1 MRRVDLGVAPSGRT
15 IQKGQIRHLA
25 TKSEDLVAQKLY
37 IGESADGCDNHPAE
51 QSEEQEKEE
60 RKSQVVRPLEGG
72 GDGGPGNH
80 GDKNMKREQWV
91 PPVDP
96 TLAFPPRS
104 NVILMTQTKC
114 HGVTLDNIELAG
126 DASCPGMNELPRSSF
141 RVSVG

>member
-1 MRRVDLGVAPSGRT
+1 MRRVDLGVARSGRT

-60 RKSQVVRPLEGG
+60 QEKEEQESQVVRPLEGC
-72 GDGGPGNH
+72 GDGGAGNH

-96 TLAFPPRS
+96 TLAFRH
-104 NVILMTQTKC
+104 VRT
-114 HGVTLDNIELAG
+114 
-126 DASCPGMNELPRSSF
+126 SS
-141 RVSVG
+141 